1 MCYNLLMETGTN
13 LEQQITEMEQALAA
27 KRAQLEGQQTA
38 GEISALPSEKET
50 LHEVV
55 GEKITE
61 LAPAGSGPAQSGAGP
76 LPGVS
81 VAPADPP
88 AYLSPELKDKVQAL
102 VSVAFSKSLAE
113 AVQLL
118 AEENNPALNDAFHD
132 VLTDQFYEEL
142 LKQGKLKPI

>member
-1 MCYNLLMETGTN
+1 M
-13 LEQQITEMEQALAA
+13 
-27 KRAQLEGQQTA
+27 
-38 GEISALPSEKET
+38 
-50 LHEVV
+50 
-55 GEKITE
+55 
-61 LAPAGSGPAQSGAGP
+61 
-76 LPGVS
+76 
-81 VAPADPP
+81 
-88 AYLSPELKDKVQAL
+88 QAL

>member
-1 MCYNLLMETGTN
+1 METGTN

-27 KRAQLEGQQTA
+27 KRAELEGKQST
-38 GEISALPSEKET
+38 GEISALPTEKET

-61 LAPAGSGPAQSGAGP
+61 LAPAGTAPVQPVAGTAPA
-76 LPGVS
+76 VS
-81 VAPADPP
+81 TQPADPP
-88 AYLSPELKDKVQAL
+88 AYLSPELKDKVQEL
-102 VSVAFSKSLAE
+102 VGIAFTKSLAE

-118 AEENNPALNDAFHD
+118 AKENNLALSDAFHD

-142 LKQGKLKPI
+142 VKQGKLKAVK

>member
-1 MCYNLLMETGTN
+1 METGTN

-27 KRAQLEGQQTA
+27 KRAQLEGQQSA
-38 GEISALPSEKET
+38 GEISNLPSEKET

-61 LAPAGSGPAQSGAGP
+61 LAPAGTVPVQPVAGTVPGA
-76 LPGVS
+76 LTQ
-81 VAPADPP
+81 PADPP
-88 AYLSPELKDKVQAL
+88 AYLSPELKDKVQEL
-102 VSVAFSKSLAE
+102 VSVAFTKSLAE

-118 AEENNPALNDAFHD
+118 AKENNPALNDAFHD

-142 LKQGKLKPI
+142 VKQGKLKAI

>member
-13 LEQQITEMEQALAA
+13 LEQQITEMEQALAT
-27 KRAQLEGQQTA
+27 KRAQLEGQQRA

-61 LAPAGSGPAQSGAGP
+61 LASAGTVPVQPVAGTVPGASNPPAE
-76 LPGVS
+76 
-81 VAPADPP
+81 PP

-102 VSVAFSKSLAE
+102 VSVAFTKSLAE

-118 AEENNPALNDAFHD
+118 AKENNPALNDAFHD

-142 LKQGKLKPI
+142 VKQGKLKAV